1 MRRGSVS
8 SAPVV
13 GLRVVKRVC
22 GALSGLELTRVVA
35 LEEWKEGRVRVRV
48 SVVGVKVR
56 VVVLEK
62 SGGGALV
69 WVSILIEMGVS

>member
-1 MRRGSVS
+1 M
-8 SAPVV
+8 

-22 GALSGLELTRVVA
+22 GALSGFELMRVVA
-35 LEEWKEGRVRVRV
+35 LEEWKQGRVRVRV

-62 SGGGALV
+62 SGFGALV
-69 WVSILIEMGVS
+69 SGGGFDWDGGSWAYLVSG